1 MRQAEL
7 KRKTAETDI
16 SASLDLDGQGA
27 STIDT
32 GIGFFDH
39 MLILFAKHGLFDLS
53 LTAKGDLAVDG
64 HHTVEDCGIVIGQLL
79 RQCFGDKQGI
89 KRYGTAFVPMD
100 EALALV
106 SLDISGRPLLVYD
119 LPVPTEWIGTFAT
132 ELTEEFF
139 RAVAVNAGLTLH
151 IRLLTGKNS
160 HHMIEAVFKAFGRAL
175 DEATRCDDRIQG
187 VMSTKGM
194 LE

>member
-1 MRQAEL
+1 MRQAQL

-16 SASLDLDGQGA
+16 TASLALDGQGTA
-27 STIDT
+27 VITT

-39 MLILFAKHGLFDLS
+39 MLILFTKHGLVDLS
-53 LTAKGDLAVDG
+53 LTCKGDLAVDG

-79 RQCFGDKQGI
+79 RQCFGDKGGI

-106 SLDISGRPLLVYD
+106 SLDISGRPLLIYD
-119 LPVPTEWIGTFAT
+119 LPVPAEQVGTFAT

-151 IRLLTGKNS
+151 IRLLAGKNS

-175 DEATRCDDRIQG
+175 DEATRVDDRIQG

>member
-7 KRKTAETDI
+7 KRQTAETDI
-16 SASLDLDGQGA
+16 TAQLCLDGQGTA
-27 STIDT
+27 AVNT

-64 HHTVEDCGIVIGQLL
+64 HHTVEDAGIVLGQLL

-89 KRYGTAFVPMD
+89 KRYGTALVPMD

-106 SLDISGRPLLVYD
+106 ALDISGRPLLVYD
-119 LPVPTEWIGTFAT
+119 LPVPAEMVGTFAT

-151 IRLLTGKNS
+151 IRLMAGKNS

-175 DEATRCDDRIQG
+175 DEATSYDDRIRG
-187 VMSTKGM
+187 VLSTKGM

>member
-1 MRQAEL
+1 MREAKL
-7 KRKTAETDI
+7 NRKTAETDI
-16 SASLDLDGQGA
+16 TASLSLEGQGQGVI
-27 STIDT
+27 TT

-53 LTAKGDLAVDG
+53 LTAQGDLAVDG
-64 HHTVEDCGIVIGQLL
+64 HHTVEDVGIVLGQLL

-100 EALALV
+100 EALAMV
-106 SLDISGRPLLVYD
+106 SLDISGRPFLVYD
-119 LPVPTEWIGTFAT
+119 LSIPTENVGDFAT

-151 IRLLTGKNS
+151 IRLLAGKNS
-160 HHMIEAVFKAFGRAL
+160 HHIIEAVFKAFGRAL
-175 DEATRCDDRIQG
+175 DEATRVDDRIQG
-187 VMSTKGM
+187 VMSTKGT

>member
-1 MRQAEL
+1 MRQAQL
-7 KRKTAETDI
+7 KRKTVETDI
-16 SASLDLDGQGA
+16 IASLCLDGQGTA
-27 STIDT
+27 VIAT

-39 MLILFAKHGLFDLS
+39 MLILFTKHGLFDLS
-53 LTAKGDLAVDG
+53 LTCKGDLAVDG

-79 RQCFGDKQGI
+79 HQCFGDKQGI

-106 SLDISGRPLLVYD
+106 SLDISGRPLLIYD
-119 LPVPTEWIGTFAT
+119 LPVLTEQVGTFAT

-175 DEATRCDDRIQG
+175 DEATRVDARIQG